1 MPYTDF
7 ENQIQKSFFEIIG
20 VNLSKEQC
28 QMFFDYMNILIE
40 KNKVM
45 NLTTITEPSEIIMK
59 HFVDSAILVKFFGK
73 ELLDNKK
80 VIDIGT
86 GAGFPGLPLAII
98 CPETKFVLSDTLGK
112 RISFLKEVVEGISV
126 KNVELIKARAE
137 DLGNDLKF
145 REQFDYSVSRAVS
158 RVSVLSEYTLPF
170 IKVGGKLIAYKMD
183 DCEEELKEGLKAI
196 TTLGGMF
203 HVKHSYTLKPDEP
216 KRCLLVIDKIKSTPK
231 KYPRKAGTPN
241 KEPIE

>member
-20 VNLSKEQC
+20 INLSKEQC

-59 HFVDSAILVKFFGK
+59 HFVDSAIFVKFFGK

-98 CPETKFVLSDTLGK
+98 CTKTKFVLSDTLGK

-145 REQFDYSVSRAVS
+145 RERFDYSVSRAVS

-170 IKVGGKLIAYKMD
+170 VRVGGKLIAYKMD
-183 DCEEELKEGLKAI
+183 DCEEELKEGSKAI
-196 TTLGGMF
+196 MTLGGMF
-203 HVKHSYTLKPDEP
+203 HVKHSYTLKLDEP
-216 KRCLLVIDKIKSTPK
+216 KRCLLVVDKIKNTSK